1 MREIAVWN
9 SFLECHNPRCSGK
22 LRERFLG
29 KSRPGIEQGFQDFH
43 SLVRLDEFLRV
54 KILRLEARI

>member
-1 MREIAVWN
+1 MLWKVAGA
-9 SFLECHNPRCSGK
+9 LPG
-22 LRERFLG
+22 G